1 MLSRI
6 WAIWQR
12 DLEDALRNSTFL
24 LVLIGP
30 VLCSILFF
38 RVSQSGDF
46 AKPTLGLIGSRQ
58 EGLGLLLSTS
68 DSVKLVV
75 YNDLKAGRAALSEG
89 KVDGLLEVPREL
101 SPAIANGDLPSV
113 TLLVEDPKSVRSAL
127 LSRVIEEAS
136 RTIANQEIPIDLV
149 VSSTAA
155 SSETGGPQEKGD
167 WSSGLLPSWLV
178 FTAMSGLMV
187 GSAAFIEEKEQ
198 RTLLGVL
205 TAPVS
210 MVELWVGKVG
220 AGFTLAF
227 LSTIAVLL
235 GNSIIPSF
243 WLLLHLIAGCASF
256 AALGILVGL
265 ICSNQSAANAA
276 TSTLFMV
283 IYIPLALQELSA
295 VLARAATLS
304 PAFYLQRGSRA
315 FMAGQTENGLA
326 DLAVLIIFLFALS
339 GLGLWAAR
347 SAKRILPGS

>member
-1 MLSRI
+1 MLRV
-6 WAIWQR
+6 WAIWRR
-12 DLEDALRNSTFL
+12 DLEDAVRNSTFL

-30 VLCSILFF
+30 VVCSVLFF
-38 RVSQSGDF
+38 RVSQEDDF
-46 AKPTLGLIGSRQ
+46 AKPTLAVIGSRQ

-68 DSVKLVV
+68 EALKLRVFEEPQQA
-75 YNDLKAGRAALSEG
+75 LASLEAGQ
-89 KVDGLLEVPREL
+89 VDGVLEVPPGL
-101 SPAIANGDLPSV
+101 SEAILDGALPTLQLQVGDS
-113 TLLVEDPKSVRSAL
+113 RSLRTAL
-127 LSRVIEEAS
+127 LTRIIEEAA
-136 RTIANQEIPIDLV
+136 RTIADQEVPIDLEIAPSGGGV
-149 VSSTAA
+149 AD
-155 SSETGGPQEKGD
+155 SSEKD
-167 WSSGLLPSWLV
+167 WASGLLPAWLV

-187 GSAAFIEEKEQ
+187 SSAAFIEEKEQ

-210 MVELWVGKVG
+210 MVELWLGKVG
-220 AGFTLAF
+220 AGFTLAL
-227 LSTIAVLL
+227 LSTLAVLL
-235 GNSIIPSF
+235 GNGIIPSF

-265 ICSNQSAANAA
+265 ICTNQSAANAA

-295 VLARAATLS
+295 VLSRAATLS
-304 PAFYLQRGSRA
+304 PAFYLQRGSSA

-326 DLAVLIIFLFALS
+326 DFAVLVIFFFVLS

>member
-1 MLSRI
+1 MSRA
-6 WAIWQR
+6 WAIWRR
-12 DLEDALRNSTFL
+12 DLEDAVRNSTFL

-38 RVSQSGDF
+38 RVSQTDDF

-58 EGLGLLLSTS
+58 EGLGLVLSTS
-68 DSVKLVV
+68 DSVKLRTFESAT
-75 YNDLKAGRAALSEG
+75 DGQAALDSG
-89 KVDGLLEVPREL
+89 DVDGVLEVPSGLSKAIINNEL
-101 SPAIANGDLPSV
+101 PGLSLRVAEV
-113 TLLVEDPKSVRSAL
+113 KSLRTAL
-127 LSRVIEEAS
+127 LTRVIEEAA
-136 RTIANQEIPIDLV
+136 RGIANQEVPVDLEING
-149 VSSTAA
+149 AHA
-155 SSETGGPQEKGD
+155 QESGKD

-227 LSTIAVLL
+227 LSTLAVLL
-235 GNSIIPSF
+235 GNSIIPSSL
-243 WLLLHLIAGCASF
+243 LLLHLIAGCASF

-265 ICSNQSAANAA
+265 VCSNQSAANAA

-283 IYIPLALQELSA
+283 IYIPLALQELST
-295 VLARAATLS
+295 VLSRAATCS

-326 DLAVLIIFLFALS
+326 DLAVLVIFLFVLS

-347 SAKRILPGS
+347 SSKRILPGS

>member
-1 MLSRI
+1 LFRI

-12 DLEDALRNSTFL
+12 DLEDAVRNSTFL

-38 RVSQSGDF
+38 RVSQTGDF
-46 AKPTLGLIGSRQ
+46 ARPTLGLVGSRQ

-68 DSVKLVV
+68 DALKLRHFESLEQGLPA
-75 YNDLKAGRAALSEG
+75 LKAGE
-89 KVDGLLEVPREL
+89 VDGLLEIPPGL
-101 SPAIANGDLPSV
+101 SRAIADKELPSLRLRV
-113 TLLVEDPKSVRSAL
+113 GETGSVRSAL
-127 LSRVIEEAS
+127 LCRVIEEGA
-136 RTIANQEIPIDLV
+136 RTIADQEMPIDLEIDG
-149 VSSTAA
+149 AFA
-155 SSETGGPQEKGD
+155 PKAGQD
-167 WSSGLLPSWLV
+167 WTSGLLSSWLV
-178 FTAMSGLMV
+178 FTAMSGLMIA
-187 GSAAFIEEKEQ
+187 SASFIEEKEQ

-220 AGFTLAF
+220 AGLTLAL
-227 LSTIAVLL
+227 LSTLAVLL
-235 GNSIIPSF
+235 GNSVIPSSL
-243 WLLLHLIAGCASF
+243 LLLHLIAGCASF

-265 ICSNQSAANAA
+265 VCTNQSAANAA

-295 VLARAATLS
+295 VLSRAATLS

-315 FMAGQTENGLA
+315 LMAGQMENGLA
-326 DLAVLIIFLFALS
+326 DLAVLVIFLFVVS

-347 SAKRILPGS
+347 SSKRILPG